1 MHSERFFETVARTA
15 PRGRCCDRPFN
26 AKTPRVLNGN
36 GCPAEAPYGCFL
48 PDLTRFGTYRHPNP
62 LNARGVQEISYPIL
76 GAQVENHFSHSNA
89 ATKRASLRREWAI
102 RAPGYSESQR
112 AERARM
118 QVPPPSPCTKPY
130 FASTAAMRSQ
140 ASINTERGLGT
151 HMRWKNSPPSGSKLR
166 PSCKM
171 TLASS

>member
-15 PRGRCCDRPFN
+15 PRGDCDRSFN
-26 AKTPRVLNGN
+26 AKTPRALNGN

-89 ATKRASLRREWAI
+89 ATKRASLRRESAI

-112 AERARM
+112 AEHARM
-118 QVPPPSPCTKPY
+118 QAPPPRLARSPISPAQRRCARK
-130 FASTAAMRSQ
+130 
-140 ASINTERGLGT
+140 
-151 HMRWKNSPPSGSKLR
+151 PPSTRNAGWARTYAGRTRRRRDRS
-166 PSCKM
+166 
-171 TLASS
+171 

>member
-15 PRGRCCDRPFN
+15 PRGRCCDRPFHT
-26 AKTPRVLNGN
+26 KTPRVLNGN

-76 GAQVENHFSHSNA
+76 GAQVENHFPTATPRRKGHRCAESGRYVHQGTRSRNA
-89 ATKRASLRREWAI
+89 PNALGCRHRPSLGAG
-102 RAPGYSESQR
+102 PYS
-112 AERARM
+112 
-118 QVPPPSPCTKPY
+118 
-130 FASTAAMRSQ
+130 ASTATMRSQ

>member
-15 PRGRCCDRPFN
+15 PCGRCCDRPFN

-112 AERARM
+112 AEHARM
-118 QVPPPSPCTKPY
+118 QAPPPRLALGPISPARQRYARK
-130 FASTAAMRSQ
+130 
-140 ASINTERGLGT
+140 
-151 HMRWKNSPPSGSKLR
+151 PPSTRNAGWAR
-166 PSCKM
+166 TCVGRTRRHPDQN
-171 TLASS
+171 

>member
-15 PRGRCCDRPFN
+15 PRGRCCDEPFHT
-26 AKTPRVLNGN
+26 KTPRVLNGN

-112 AERARM
+112 AEHARM
-118 QVPPPSPCTKPY
+118 QAPPPRLALGPISPARQRYARK
-130 FASTAAMRSQ
+130 
-140 ASINTERGLGT
+140 
-151 HMRWKNSPPSGSKLR
+151 PPSTRNAGWAR
-166 PSCKM
+166 TCAGRTRRHPDQN
-171 TLASS
+171 